1 MGKSIQVAS
10 LQLPTLGM
18 NTNRLKFYIEMAYK
32 RDIKLLLLGEYV
44 LNHFFKDLE
53 SMPKSM
59 VKEQTKRNIAILQE
73 FSIKYGIIFIAPIIT
88 IKKKKFYKEIAKISP
103 ISISYYKQQI
113 LIPYPHWNEKEFFSN
128 PITTLKKPMSFMING
143 IKIAVIGGFELHFD
157 YFWQFIIEKKVDLVL
172 IPTASTFE
180 SHNRWR
186 EIIKTK
192 AFLHNCYILRANRLG
207 EYIEDGISWKFY
219 GDSMLVNP
227 SGDVD
232 MMLED
237 SESMLIER
245 VEKDIVLANRKDWG
259 FQREIKIR
267 ETLAI

>member
-1 MGKSIQVAS
+1 MNKSLQVAS

-18 NTNRLKFYIEMAYK
+18 STNRLKFYIEMAHK
-32 RDIKLLLLGEYV
+32 RDVKLLLFGEFV

-59 VKEQTKRNIAILQE
+59 VKEQTNRNINILKE
-73 FSIKYGIIFIAPIIT
+73 FAIKYNIIFIAPIIT

-103 ISISYYKQQI
+103 SSISYYKQQI
-113 LIPYPHWNEKEFFSN
+113 LIPYPHWNEQSFFAN
-128 PITTLKKPMSFMING
+128 PVTALKKPMSFIIDG
-143 IKIAVIGGFELHFD
+143 IKVAVIGGFELHFD
-157 YFWQFIIEKKVDLVL
+157 HFWQFIIEKKVDLVL

-192 AFLHNCYILRANRLG
+192 AFLHSCYILRANRLG
-207 EYIEDGISWKFY
+207 EYIEDGVSWKFY

-227 SGDVD
+227 SGEVE

-267 ETLAI
+267 ESLS